1 MNAIQRIYTQRTR
14 YVATTIGLLLLMP
27 LTAWSKNYKV
37 EMLIFENNNP
47 SSATERH
54 DYLAPKAMRSNS
66 ATWQIEPDMLVA
78 EATAIDKASEYSLK
92 HHLAWGQEARP
103 YRTSATYTVLEKD
116 TKGYIKVYADDL
128 LFVNL
133 DLDYKGF
140 RMEEKRR
147 LKLNEK
153 HFFDHP
159 KFGVLLRVSRLE
171 TRDPDALE

>member
-1 MNAIQRIYTQRTR
+1 MNAIQRIYTQKTWLA
-14 YVATTIGLLLLMP
+14 ATITGLLLLLP
-27 LTAWSKNYKV
+27 ATTWSKDYKV
-37 EMLIFENNNP
+37 EVLIFENNNP
-47 SSATERH
+47 ASATERH
-54 DYLAPKAMRSNS
+54 DYVAPEAMRSNS
-66 ATWQIEPDMLVA
+66 ATWQIEPDMLVSD
-78 EATAIDKASEYSLK
+78 ATAIDKASEYSLK
-92 HHLAWGQEARP
+92 HHLAWGQEALP
-103 YRTSATYTVLEKD
+103 YRSSATYTVLEND

-171 TRDPDALE
+171 ARDSDTQE

>member
-1 MNAIQRIYTQRTR
+1 MNAIQRIYTQKARLA
-14 YVATTIGLLLLMP
+14 ATIMGLLLLMP

-37 EMLIFENNNP
+37 EVLIFENNNP

-54 DYLAPKAMRSNS
+54 DYVAPKAMRSNS
-66 ATWQIEPDMLVA
+66 ATWQIEPDMLVNDA
-78 EATAIDKASEYSLK
+78 AAIDKSSDYALK

-103 YRTSATYTVLEKD
+103 YRSSATYTVLEND

-171 TRDPDALE
+171 ARDPDAME